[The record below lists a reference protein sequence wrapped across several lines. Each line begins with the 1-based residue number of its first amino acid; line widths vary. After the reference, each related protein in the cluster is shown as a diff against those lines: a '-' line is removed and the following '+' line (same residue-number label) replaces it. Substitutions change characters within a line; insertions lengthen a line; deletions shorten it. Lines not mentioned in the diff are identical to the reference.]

1 MENGPSQK
9 FIQVINC
16 ILLLKSVLEL
26 ISVSMMIQTVNLL
39 CAPRQN
45 TGRCFGEGRQQG
57 RWVFLL
63 IVITL
68 LLFLC

>member
-16 ILLLKSVLEL
+16 ILLLKGVLEL
-26 ISVSMMIQTVNLL
+26 VSVSMMIQVVNLL
-39 CAPRQN
+39 CAPWQN
-45 TGRCFGEGRQQG
+45 IGRCFGEGRRGG

-63 IVITL
+63 IVII
-68 LLFLC
+68 LFLC